1 MTRAETKPTLAQ
13 KRIAALEWEAT
24 CEQLRCALG
33 VLPRPCEEP
42 PTDLMASIR
51 RARELLTELERL
63 HNTAACAP
71 HPGDVH
77 STGERASGVGPALA
91 AGDSGHG

>member
-1 MTRAETKPTLAQ
+1 MTRAETKPTLAR

-42 PTDLMASIR
+42 PADLMASIR
-51 RARELLTELERL
+51 RARELLAELERL
-63 HNTAACAP
+63 HEVASDTTQVPDDCLSAGLVPVAAN
-71 HPGDVH
+71 G
-77 STGERASGVGPALA
+77 GGYG
-91 AGDSGHG
+91 